1 MRWQEEGVIFEPGG
15 RDHSAENGSF
25 VAAKDIA
32 KQIFNYQAPEYVAY
46 DFIGI
51 KGANGKMASSTGNV
65 LTLTDLLEVYDK
77 NIILW
82 FYAKNKPNHQFN
94 IALDEDVIRFYSEFD
109 RMVKAYY
116 KGNLDER
123 NKSILSLI
131 GVGENYINN
140 PDFNIISSFLPMVNY
155 NVETLKKLLLKENID
170 CDSIYFQNRLL
181 RATMWLKKFNNSKYK
196 LLEEFNIDYYK
207 NLKEEELNWLNKT
220 IDIIEKEF
228 DNTEDLQ
235 AELYAVVK
243 NGNEENKE
251 LKAKQKRYFQIIYN
265 LILGQDKG
273 PKMGLLLSV
282 VDKDKLL
289 YLLSNKKNIKL
300 LKKEL

>member
-1 MRWQEEGVIFEPGG
+1 MIL
-15 RDHSAENGSF
+15 
-25 VAAKDIA
+25 I
-32 KQIFNYQAPEYVAY
+32 
-46 DFIGI
+46 
-51 KGANGKMASSTGNV
+51 
-65 LTLTDLLEVYDK
+65 DLEKFL
-77 NIILW
+77 
-82 FYAKNKPNHQFN
+82 
-94 IALDEDVIRFYSEFD
+94 
-109 RMVKAYY
+109 
-116 KGNLDER
+116 
-123 NKSILSLI
+123 
-131 GVGENYINN
+131 
-140 PDFNIISSFLPMVNY
+140 LPMVNY
-155 NVETLKKLLLKENID
+155 NVETLKKLLLKANID
-170 CDSIYFQNRLL
+170 CDSVYFQNRLL
-181 RATMWLKKFNNSKYK
+181 RATMWLQKFNNSKYK

-207 NLKEEELNWLNKT
+207 NLNEEELNWLNKT

-251 LKAKQKRYFQIIYN
+251 LKAKQKIYFQIIYN

-289 YLLSNKKNIKL
+289 YLVNNKNNIKL